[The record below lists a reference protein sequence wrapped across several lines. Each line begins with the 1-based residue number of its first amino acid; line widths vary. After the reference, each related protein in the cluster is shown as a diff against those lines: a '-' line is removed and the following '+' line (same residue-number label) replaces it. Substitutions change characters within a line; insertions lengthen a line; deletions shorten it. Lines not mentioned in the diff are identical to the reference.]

1 MNVSNFTEKS
11 KEAITNA
18 STITT
23 KNNNPEIRDFHMMA
37 AFLSDSQG
45 LITMLFKKMDVDVNN
60 LSIII
65 QSEIDKMSKVTG
77 TVALRF
83 SAEVEKAL
91 DEAEKQAKQMKDDFI
106 SIEHLMLGIFEC
118 CI

>member
-11 KEAITNA
+11 KETITNA

-45 LITMLFKKMDVDVNN
+45 LVTMLFKKMDVDVNN

-65 QSEIDKMSKVTG
+65 QSDSETWNTDSTADRYLVC
-77 TVALRF
+77 
-83 SAEVEKAL
+83 
-91 DEAEKQAKQMKDDFI
+91 
-106 SIEHLMLGIFEC
+106 LMG
-118 CI
+118 